1 MTSQDNYQEAPPMD
15 DAYLSSLETM
25 EEPSEEELAQNTP
38 YQEQEQ
44 TQPVQK
50 QESHDKQSEVK
61 QEIHDKQQKVA
72 TQENATA
79 VQSQVQET
87 ESEKKNTTDKITTDS
102 FDTISEENDEAL
114 IEEQSART
122 VNERLQNI
130 FYFTNQNNSEGISP
144 VDKAY
149 LEMYQ
154 KIIKNLP
161 AENMENKDIISE
173 KTDRFIIREL
183 SGKFNADDIFS
194 TVKRLSPLEW
204 ENENLTKAIIQEQQL
219 KKQEA
224 KKDSEEYARE
234 YAHRLETILYVLHQD
249 KEYSPVE
256 KAYLTA
262 YHDAIANLDIES
274 TQYKEAITTN
284 LEKELADE
292 LIKQDFKEDEII
304 DTIEKYSPL
313 QLKAEEIDNLLHP
326 NQKEKDIDDRL
337 ENENFVQEELCTN
350 SDIKNIMQNC
360 EGNAVKVRNAILIK
374 TKTTYDAFIR
384 LNRIRNFP
392 RFITKLSDNPKY
404 FYLKEASKLRE
415 LQLQGRI
422 LSNKDEIALYK
433 QSQND
438 TIIASRLMEK
448 GCNKED
454 IASLMKKY
462 SPLRPNDDEIK
473 LILQN
478 AEILYKMEK
487 LSNVNVEETAVKNVA
502 DEFVLEAKQ
511 VMLSNLTKGSGALW
525 NNEANSAVIKAL
537 LNKGYAA
544 NKIIP
549 IVAKLSPLPINEE
562 AAKNLVFGITGQVK
576 FEINLKEFLA
586 KRLKCK
592 NITDVKIIDEAL
604 KKDFPELKNKKTIT
618 SKRNFIQ
625 SELKIVKKQTKKL
638 SR

>member
-1 MTSQDNYQEAPPMD
+1 MPTQDNYQEAPPMD

-25 EEPSEEELAQNTP
+25 QEPSEEELAQNTP

-44 TQPVQK
+44 TQSVQK
-50 QESHDKQSEVK
+50 QESQDKQPEEV
-61 QEIHDKQQKVA
+61 V
-72 TQENATA
+72 TV
-79 VQSQVQET
+79 VQNQVQET
-87 ESEKKNTTDKITTDS
+87 EPEKKNATDKITANS
-102 FDTISEENDEAL
+102 FDNISEENTETL
-114 IEEQSART
+114 IEEKSAQT

-130 FYFTNQNNSEGISP
+130 FYFTNKDGSDISS
-144 VDKAY
+144 VDRTY

-462 SPLRPNDDEIK
+462 SPLRPNGDEIK
-473 LILQN
+473 LTLQN
-478 AEILYKMEK
+478 AEILYKMER
-487 LSNVNVEETAVKNVA
+487 LSSVNVEETAVKNVA

-511 VMLSNLTKGSGALW
+511 VMLSNLTKDSGALW

-576 FEINLKEFLA
+576 SEINLKEFLA

-625 SELKIVKKQTKKL
+625 SKLKIVKKQTKKL

>member
-25 EEPSEEELAQNTP
+25 QEPSEEELAQNTP

-44 TQPVQK
+44 TRPVQK
-50 QESHDKQSEVK
+50 QEIQDKQPE
-61 QEIHDKQQKVA
+61 
-72 TQENATA
+72 ATA
-79 VQSQVQET
+79 LEKVTVVQSQVQET
-87 ESEKKNTTDKITTDS
+87 EPEKKNTTDKITTDS

-114 IEEQSART
+114 IEEQSAQT

-130 FYFTNQNNSEGISP
+130 FYFTNKDGSDISS

-161 AENMENKDIISE
+161 AEKMENKDIISE

-183 SGKFNADDIFS
+183 FGKFNADDIFS

-249 KEYSPVE
+249 KEYPPVE

-337 ENENFVQEELCTN
+337 ENENFVQEEL
-350 SDIKNIMQNC
+350 
-360 EGNAVKVRNAILIK
+360 
-374 TKTTYDAFIR
+374 
-384 LNRIRNFP
+384 
-392 RFITKLSDNPKY
+392 
-404 FYLKEASKLRE
+404 
-415 LQLQGRI
+415 
-422 LSNKDEIALYK
+422 
-433 QSQND
+433 
-438 TIIASRLMEK
+438 
-448 GCNKED
+448 
-454 IASLMKKY
+454 
-462 SPLRPNDDEIK
+462 
-473 LILQN
+473 
-478 AEILYKMEK
+478 
-487 LSNVNVEETAVKNVA
+487 
-502 DEFVLEAKQ
+502 
-511 VMLSNLTKGSGALW
+511 
-525 NNEANSAVIKAL
+525 
-537 LNKGYAA
+537 
-544 NKIIP
+544 
-549 IVAKLSPLPINEE
+549 
-562 AAKNLVFGITGQVK
+562 
-576 FEINLKEFLA
+576 
-586 KRLKCK
+586 
-592 NITDVKIIDEAL
+592 
-604 KKDFPELKNKKTIT
+604 
-618 SKRNFIQ
+618 
-625 SELKIVKKQTKKL
+625 
-638 SR
+638 

>member
-1 MTSQDNYQEAPPMD
+1 MTSQDNYQEPPMD
-15 DAYLSSLETM
+15 DAYLSSLESM

-38 YQEQEQ
+38 YQEEQ
-44 TQPVQK
+44 TRPVQK
-50 QESHDKQSEVK
+50 QEIQDKK
-61 QEIHDKQQKVA
+61 QEA
-72 TQENATA
+72 SPSENVTA
-79 VQSQVQET
+79 EQSQVQET
-87 ESEKKNTTDKITTDS
+87 EPKKKNTTDKITADS
-102 FDTISEENDEAL
+102 FDNISEENTETL
-114 IEEQSART
+114 IKEQSAQT

-130 FYFTNQNNSEGISP
+130 FYFTNQDDSKDISP

-149 LEMYQ
+149 LETYQ

-161 AENMENKDIISE
+161 VENVEDKDIISE
-173 KTDRFIIREL
+173 KTDRFIISEL

-194 TVKRLSPLEW
+194 TIKRLSPLEW
-204 ENENLTKAIIQEQQL
+204 EDENLTKAITQEQQL
-219 KKQEA
+219 KKQETQ
-224 KKDSEEYARE
+224 KDSEEYARE

-249 KEYSPVE
+249 KEFSPVE

-313 QLKAEEIDNLLHP
+313 QLKAEEIDNILHP

-350 SDIKNIMQNC
+350 SDIKNIMQDC
-360 EGNAVKVRNAILIK
+360 EGNAVKVRNAIFIK

-422 LSNKDEIALYK
+422 LSNKDEIALYR

-438 TIIASRLMEK
+438 TIITSRLMEK
-448 GCNKED
+448 GCQKED

-473 LILQN
+473 LTLQN

-525 NNEANSAVIKAL
+525 DNKANSAVIKAL

-544 NKIIP
+544 NKIVP
-549 IVAKLSPLPINEE
+549 VVAKLSPLPINEE
-562 AAKNLVFGITGQVK
+562 VAKNLVFGITGQVK
-576 FEINLKEFLA
+576 SELSLKEFLA
-586 KRLKCK
+586 GRLKCK

-604 KKDFPELKNKKTIT
+604 KKDFSELKNKKTIT

-625 SELKIVKKQTKKL
+625 SELKIVKRHTKKL

>member
-15 DAYLSSLETM
+15 DAYLSSLESM

-44 TQPVQK
+44 TRPVQK
-50 QESHDKQSEVK
+50 QEIQDKQPEATAL
-61 QEIHDKQQKVA
+61 EKV
-72 TQENATA
+72 TA
-79 VQSQVQET
+79 VQSQVQKT
-87 ESEKKNTTDKITTDS
+87 KPEKKNTTNKITADS
-102 FDTISEENDEAL
+102 FDNISEENTEAL
-114 IEEQSART
+114 IEEQYAQT

-130 FYFTNQNNSEGISP
+130 FYFTYKDSSDISS

-161 AENMENKDIISE
+161 AEKMENKDIISE

-183 SGKFNADDIFS
+183 FGKFNADDIFS

-313 QLKAEEIDNLLHP
+313 QPKAEEIDNLLHP

-462 SPLRPNDDEIK
+462 SLLRPNDDEIK

-576 FEINLKEFLA
+576 SEINLKEFLA

>member
-15 DAYLSSLETM
+15 DAYLSSLESM

-44 TQPVQK
+44 TRPVQK
-50 QESHDKQSEVK
+50 QEIQDKQPEATAL
-61 QEIHDKQQKVA
+61 EKV
-72 TQENATA
+72 TA
-79 VQSQVQET
+79 VQSQVQKT
-87 ESEKKNTTDKITTDS
+87 KPEKKNTTNKITADS
-102 FDTISEENDEAL
+102 FDNISEENTEAL
-114 IEEQSART
+114 IEEQYAQT

-130 FYFTNQNNSEGISP
+130 FYFTYKDSSDISS
-144 VDKAY
+144 VDRMY
-149 LEMYQ
+149 LETYQ

-161 AENMENKDIISE
+161 TEDMEDKDIISE
-173 KTDRFIIREL
+173 KTDRFIINEL
-183 SGKFNADDIFS
+183 SGKFKADDIFS
-194 TVKRLSPLEW
+194 TVKRLSPFEW
-204 ENENLTKAIIQEQQL
+204 EDENLTKAISQEQQF

-234 YAHRLETILYVLHQD
+234 YAHRLEAILYVLHQD

-292 LIKQDFKEDEII
+292 LIKQDFKEEEII
-304 DTIEKYSPL
+304 DTIRKYSPL

-350 SDIKNIMQNC
+350 NDIKNIMQEC
-360 EGNAVKVRNAILIK
+360 EGNAVKVRNAIFVK

-422 LSNKDEIALYK
+422 LSNKDEIVLYK

-473 LILQN
+473 YTLQN

-487 LSNVNVEETAVKNVA
+487 LSGINVEETAVKNVA
-502 DEFVLEAKQ
+502 DEFVLKAKQ
-511 VMLSNLTKGSGALW
+511 VMLSNLTKGSGTLW
-525 NNEANSAVIKAL
+525 DNEANSTVIKAL

-544 NKIIP
+544 NKIVP
-549 IVAKLSPLPINEE
+549 VVAKLSPLPISEKT
-562 AAKNLVFGITGQVK
+562 AKNLVFGITGVK
-576 FEINLKEFLA
+576 SETNLKEFLA
-586 KRLKCK
+586 GRLKCK
-592 NITDVKIIDEAL
+592 NITDVAIIDEAL

-625 SELKIVKKQTKKL
+625 SELKIVKKQTRKL

>member
-15 DAYLSSLETM
+15 DAYLSSLESM

-44 TQPVQK
+44 TRPVQK
-50 QESHDKQSEVK
+50 QEIQDKQPEATTL
-61 QEIHDKQQKVA
+61 EKV
-72 TQENATA
+72 TA

-87 ESEKKNTTDKITTDS
+87 EPEKKNTTNKI
-102 FDTISEENDEAL
+102 
-114 IEEQSART
+114 IEEQHAQT

-130 FYFTNQNNSEGISP
+130 FYFTYKDSSDISS
-144 VDKAY
+144 VDRTY
-149 LEMYQ
+149 LETYQ

-161 AENMENKDIISE
+161 TEDMEDKDIISE
-173 KTDRFIIREL
+173 KTDRFIINEL
-183 SGKFNADDIFS
+183 SGKFKADDIFS
-194 TVKRLSPLEW
+194 TVKRLSPFEW
-204 ENENLTKAIIQEQQL
+204 EDENLTKAISQEQQF

-292 LIKQDFKEDEII
+292 LIKQDFKEEEII
-304 DTIEKYSPL
+304 DTIRKYSPL

-350 SDIKNIMQNC
+350 NDIKNIMQEC
-360 EGNAVKVRNAILIK
+360 EGNAVKVRNAIFIK

-422 LSNKDEIALYK
+422 LSNKDEIVLYK

-454 IASLMKKY
+454 IASLIKKY

-473 LILQN
+473 HTLQN

-487 LSNVNVEETAVKNVA
+487 LSGINVEETAVK
-502 DEFVLEAKQ
+502 
-511 VMLSNLTKGSGALW
+511 T
-525 NNEANSAVIKAL
+525 
-537 LNKGYAA
+537 
-544 NKIIP
+544 
-549 IVAKLSPLPINEE
+549 
-562 AAKNLVFGITGQVK
+562 
-576 FEINLKEFLA
+576 
-586 KRLKCK
+586 
-592 NITDVKIIDEAL
+592 
-604 KKDFPELKNKKTIT
+604 
-618 SKRNFIQ
+618 
-625 SELKIVKKQTKKL
+625 
-638 SR
+638 

>member
-15 DAYLSSLETM
+15 DAYLSSLESM

-44 TQPVQK
+44 TRPVQK
-50 QESHDKQSEVK
+50 QEIQDKQPEATAL
-61 QEIHDKQQKVA
+61 EKV
-72 TQENATA
+72 TA
-79 VQSQVQET
+79 VQSQVQKT
-87 ESEKKNTTDKITTDS
+87 KPEKKNTTNKITADS
-102 FDTISEENDEAL
+102 FDNISEENTEAL
-114 IEEQSART
+114 IEEQYAQT

-130 FYFTNQNNSEGISP
+130 FYFTYKDSSDISS

-161 AENMENKDIISE
+161 AEKMENKDIISE

-183 SGKFNADDIFS
+183 FGKFNADDIFS

-313 QLKAEEIDNLLHP
+313 QPKAEEIDNLLHP

-462 SPLRPNDDEIK
+462 SLLRPNDDEIK

-502 DEFVLEAKQ
+502 DVLRC
-511 VMLSNLTKGSGALW
+511 VVSLHRSIHVRRT
-525 NNEANSAVIKAL
+525 
-537 LNKGYAA
+537 
-544 NKIIP
+544 
-549 IVAKLSPLPINEE
+549 
-562 AAKNLVFGITGQVK
+562 
-576 FEINLKEFLA
+576 
-586 KRLKCK
+586 
-592 NITDVKIIDEAL
+592 EAL
-604 KKDFPELKNKKTIT
+604 PV
-618 SKRNFIQ
+618 R
-625 SELKIVKKQTKKL
+625 
-638 SR
+638 

>member
-25 EEPSEEELAQNTP
+25 EEPSEEELAQNTQ
-38 YQEQEQ
+38 YQEQA
-44 TQPVQK
+44 QPVQK
-50 QESHDKQSEVK
+50 QETQDKQPEVKQKINDKQSE
-61 QEIHDKQQKVA
+61 EA
-72 TQENATA
+72 TQESTTV
-79 VQSQVQET
+79 VQSQEQET
-87 ESEKKNTTDKITTDS
+87 DPEKKNTTDKITEDS
-102 FDTISEENDEAL
+102 FDNISEENTETL
-114 IEEQSART
+114 IEEQSARI

-130 FYFTNQNNSEGISP
+130 FYFTYKDGSTISTI
-144 VDKAY
+144 DRAY
-149 LEMYQ
+149 LETYQ
-154 KIIKNLP
+154 KIIKKLP
-161 AENMENKDIISE
+161 AENVEDKDIISE
-173 KTDRFIIREL
+173 KTDRFIINEL
-183 SGKFNADDIFS
+183 SSKFKADDIFS
-194 TVKRLSPLEW
+194 TVKRLSPIEW
-204 ENENLTKAIIQEQQL
+204 EDENLTKAISQEQQL

-249 KEYSPVE
+249 KEYSPIE

-262 YHDAIANLDIES
+262 YHDAIANLDIEN

-292 LIKQDFKEDEII
+292 LIKQDFKEDDII

-313 QLKAEEIDNLLHP
+313 QLKAEEIDNILHP

-337 ENENFVQEELCTN
+337 ENENFIQEELCTN
-350 SDIKNIMQNC
+350 SDIKNIMQEC
-360 EGNAVKVRNAILIK
+360 EGNAVKVRNAIFVK

-392 RFITKLSDNPKY
+392 RFVAKLSDNPKY
-404 FYLKEASKLRE
+404 FHLREASKLRE

-422 LSNKDEIALYK
+422 LSNKDEIALYR

-438 TIIASRLMEK
+438 TIIASKLMEK
-448 GCNKED
+448 GCQKEE

-473 LILQN
+473 LTLQN

-487 LSNVNVEETAVKNVA
+487 LSSVNVEETNIKNVA

-525 NNEANSAVIKAL
+525 DNEANSAVIKAL

-544 NKIIP
+544 NKIVP
-549 IVAKLSPLPINEE
+549 VVAKLSPLPINEE

-576 FEINLKEFLA
+576 SEVSLKEFLA
-586 KRLKCK
+586 ERLKCK

>member
-15 DAYLSSLETM
+15 DAYLSSLESM

-44 TQPVQK
+44 TRPVQK
-50 QESHDKQSEVK
+50 QEIQDKQPEATAL
-61 QEIHDKQQKVA
+61 EKV
-72 TQENATA
+72 TA
-79 VQSQVQET
+79 VQSQVQKT
-87 ESEKKNTTDKITTDS
+87 KPEKKNTTNKITADS
-102 FDTISEENDEAL
+102 FDNISEENTEAL
-114 IEEQSART
+114 IEEQYAQT

-130 FYFTNQNNSEGISP
+130 FYFTYKDSSDISS

-161 AENMENKDIISE
+161 AEKMENKDIISE

-183 SGKFNADDIFS
+183 FGKFNADDIFS

-313 QLKAEEIDNLLHP
+313 QPKAEEIDNLLHP

-462 SPLRPNDDEIK
+462 SLLRPNDDEIK

-562 AAKNLVFGITGQVK
+562 ATKNLVFGITGQVK
-576 FEINLKEFLA
+576 SEINLKEFLA

-604 KKDFPELKNKKTIT
+604 KKDFLELKNKKTIT

>member
-549 IVAKLSPLPINEE
+549 IV
-562 AAKNLVFGITGQVK
+562 V
-576 FEINLKEFLA
+576 
-586 KRLKCK
+586 
-592 NITDVKIIDEAL
+592 
-604 KKDFPELKNKKTIT
+604 
-618 SKRNFIQ
+618 Q
-625 SELKIVKKQTKKL
+625 SVPWL
-638 SR
+638 

>member
-1 MTSQDNYQEAPPMD
+1 MPTQDNYQEAPPMD

-25 EEPSEEELAQNTP
+25 QEPSEEELAQNTP

-44 TQPVQK
+44 TQSVQK
-50 QESHDKQSEVK
+50 QEIQDKQPEEV
-61 QEIHDKQQKVA
+61 V
-72 TQENATA
+72 TV
-79 VQSQVQET
+79 VQNQVQET
-87 ESEKKNTTDKITTDS
+87 EPEKKNATDKITANS
-102 FDTISEENDEAL
+102 FDNISEENTEAL
-114 IEEQSART
+114 IEEQHAQT

-130 FYFTNQNNSEGISP
+130 FYFTYKDSSDISS
-144 VDKAY
+144 VDRTY
-149 LEMYQ
+149 LETYQ

-161 AENMENKDIISE
+161 TEDMEDKDIISE
-173 KTDRFIIREL
+173 KTDRFIINEL
-183 SGKFNADDIFS
+183 SGKFKADDIFS
-194 TVKRLSPLEW
+194 TVKRLSPFEW
-204 ENENLTKAIIQEQQL
+204 EDENLTKAISQEQQF

-292 LIKQDFKEDEII
+292 LIKQDFKEEEII
-304 DTIEKYSPL
+304 DTIRKYSPL

-350 SDIKNIMQNC
+350 NDIKNIMQEC
-360 EGNAVKVRNAILIK
+360 EGNAVKVRNAIFIK

-422 LSNKDEIALYK
+422 LSNKDEIVLYK

-438 TIIASRLMEK
+438 TIIASRFMEK

-473 LILQN
+473 HTLQN

-487 LSNVNVEETAVKNVA
+487 LSGINVEETAVKNVA

-511 VMLSNLTKGSGALW
+511 VMLSNLTKGSGTLW
-525 NNEANSAVIKAL
+525 DNEANSAVIKAL

-544 NKIIP
+544 NKIVP
-549 IVAKLSPLPINEE
+549 VVAKLSPLPISEKT
-562 AAKNLVFGITGQVK
+562 AKNLVFGITGVK
-576 FEINLKEFLA
+576 SETNLKEFLA
-586 KRLKCK
+586 GRLKCK
-592 NITDVKIIDEAL
+592 NITDVAIIDEAL

-625 SELKIVKKQTKKL
+625 SELKIVKKQTRKL